1 GHIEDHAAGG
11 HRTAGSGLASAGG
24 APTPRRP
31 AARTSISKITPRTL
45 TARQAPRWWSPEPVQ
60 GDECA
65 EGLEGGGAVL
75 RLGPARGL
83 RGGDRPPDDE
93 LAVARSRQLVAQL
106 GERVGCQ
113 VRERRRRLLV
123 VLVLEPREVL
133 DPPEDG
139 RRTRLK
145 AGRARCEGE
154 RPGSSASMM
163 ACASG
168 S

>member
-1 GHIEDHAAGG
+1 QQERHRRVAGSPDGEPPVGRPRRRRPELLEERAPRRAVVGAGVDQHPVHIEDHAAGG

-60 GDECA
+60 GDEGA

-83 RGGDRPPDDE
+83 RGGDSPP
-93 LAVARSRQLVAQL
+93 A
-106 GERVGCQ
+106 
-113 VRERRRRLLV
+113 
-123 VLVLEPREVL
+123 
-133 DPPEDG
+133 
-139 RRTRLK
+139 
-145 AGRARCEGE
+145 
-154 RPGSSASMM
+154 
-163 ACASG
+163 
-168 S
+168 